1 MSDFE
6 IKIIN
11 PSEFEN
17 WNTEILKFN
26 SYSFFHSIEW
36 CQVLTATYGYT
47 PTYFCLIK
55 NKELSSIVPTMEVN
69 SMLTGKRLVSL
80 PFSDFCEPI
89 FSSIDESE
97 ILKEAMLDYC
107 RKNKL
112 IYIEF
117 RTSETRFPYE
127 TEYFRTDLRHILE
140 ISAEQNEIQKNFS
153 ENTRRNIKAAI
164 KEGLSVKE
172 LNSTEGI
179 NIFYELQCI
188 TRRKHGLPP
197 QPKSFFE
204 NIHRFIISKN
214 KGQIIFGYLRNE
226 PVAALMFFTI
236 GDKVLYK
243 FGASLINSLPK
254 GTNHFLMWE
263 AIKKYKSAGFREF
276 DFGRT
281 ETNHDGLRRFKLGFG
296 ADERIIYSTR
306 YDIRTDSFIQPESKT
321 TGTHNKIIKRL
332 PISILKLIGET
343 VYKHMG

>member
-1 MSDFE
+1 MSEFS
-6 IKIIN
+6 IKILN

-17 WNTEILKFN
+17 WNNEIQKFD
-26 SYSFFHSIEW
+26 SYSFFHSLEW
-36 CQVLTATYGYT
+36 CEVLSSTYGYI
-47 PTYFCLIK
+47 PTYFCIIK
-55 NKELSSIVPTMEVN
+55 NKKLSSVVPAMEVD
-69 SMLTGKRLVSL
+69 SKLTGKRLISL

-112 IYIEF
+112 RYMEF

-127 TEYFRTDLRHILE
+127 TDYFRTDLRHILE
-140 ISAEQNEIQKNFS
+140 ISIEQNEIQKNFS

-172 LNSTEGI
+172 LISREGI

-263 AIKKYKSAGFREF
+263 AIKKYKNAGFREF

-296 ADERIIYSTR
+296 AEERIIYTSR
-306 YDIRTDSFIQPESKT
+306 FDVRKDSFLPINSRT
-321 TGTHNKIIKRL
+321 TGVHNKIFKKL
-332 PISILKLIGET
+332 PLAVLKFIGNT
-343 VYKHMG
+343 FYKHIG